1 MHTEEDCLFC
11 RIVAGTVPS
20 TKVFENSTTYAFKDV
35 HPQAK
40 VHVLVVPKKHYVDV
54 HELAESDPAELA
66 DIISVAQ
73 HIADEEYHGHFRLE
87 FNIGEDAGQ
96 SVFHVHAHV
105 LTGEKLE
112 G

>member
-20 TKVFENSTTYAFKDV
+20 TKVFENSTTYAFKDI

-40 VHVLVVPKKHYVDV
+40 VHVLVVPKKHYADV

-73 HIADEEYHGHFRLE
+73 HIADEEYHGHFIWSSTPAKTQGKAYSMSMHTCLPGK
-87 FNIGEDAGQ
+87 N
-96 SVFHVHAHV
+96 
-105 LTGEKLE
+105 
-112 G
+112 

>member
-1 MHTEEDCLFC
+1 M
-11 RIVAGTVPS
+11 
-20 TKVFENSTTYAFKDV
+20 
-35 HPQAK
+35 
-40 VHVLVVPKKHYVDV
+40 

-87 FNIGEDAGQ
+87 FNTGEDAGQ

-112 G
+112 E